1 MTQTLLSLASTT
13 LLFVF
18 VGCCAASG
26 MLQASAWMRHTREGV
41 PASPRALF
49 EPERY
54 FDEIGLR
61 QIVLSRWLVTLGA
74 VAYLGFGAI
83 SLFSRVVG

>member
-1 MTQTLLSLASTT
+1 VTQTLLSLASTT

-18 VGCCAASG
+18 VGCCSASG
-26 MLQASAWMRHTREGV
+26 MLQASAWMRHKREGAAV
-41 PASPRALF
+41 SVRALV
-49 EPERY
+49 EPEQY

-61 QIVLSRWLVTLGA
+61 QILLSRRLLTLGG

-83 SLFSRVVG
+83 SLFSRAVG